1 MYHKDYSEYQ
11 NIKRSV
17 IVLSLSLVLVYIV
30 LYYAKWDI
38 WKESIETQNIVS
50 TWDVMISEVENQDWN
65 NSGDLLVEYENLDEV
80 NEVEVD
86 PIEPDELTW
95 DLEFSSDDIV
105 WEEIEYEEEYN
116 DEDISL
122 LLSGTKTYYW
132 ELDFVEKLWISYDYA
147 LKDDKNIYYLNMW
160 DYDYDFSDI
169 VRKLWWSLYVMNTE
183 QEIIANS
190 MFGEKVT
197 YINIPEYK
205 NNKVLLLLEVDSQ
218 SWLLAIDYSI
228 YHQVKPYL
236 KNLFID

>member
-1 MYHKDYSEYQ
+1 MYQKNYSEYQ

-17 IVLSLSLVLVYIV
+17 VVLSLSLVLVYIV
-30 LYYAKWDI
+30 LYYAKWDLWEEELEI
-38 WKESIETQNIVS
+38 NHLVYNTWEISISELDTQNWSNDEIVDQYLS
-50 TWDVMISEVENQDWN
+50 WDNTKKD
-65 NSGDLLVEYENLDEV
+65 DLDLVEPN
-80 NEVEVD
+80 N
-86 PIEPDELTW
+86 LTW
-95 DLEFSSDDIV
+95 DLEITSNRDTS
-105 WEEIEYEEEYN
+105 EEIEN
-116 DEDISL
+116 NSDEVLSFV
-122 LLSGTKTYYW
+122 LSGTKTYYW

-160 DYDYDFSDI
+160 NYDYDFSDI

-205 NNKVLLLLEVDSQ
+205 NNKVLLLLTLDSQ

>member
-1 MYHKDYSEYQ
+1 MYQKNYSEYQ

-30 LYYAKWDI
+30 LYYAKWDL
-38 WKESIETQNIVS
+38 WENNIETNNIVY
-50 TWDVMISEVENQDWN
+50 TWDVSISELESNNWN
-65 NSGDLLVEYENLDEV
+65 DQYLSWDGNLSWDDKQ
-80 NEVEVD
+80 NND
-86 PIEPDELTW
+86 FDIIEPNKLTW
-95 DLEFSSDDIV
+95 DLEFDSSDDIL
-105 WEEIEYEEEYN
+105 EEVENED
-116 DEDISL
+116 DENVSF

-160 DYDYDFSDI
+160 NYDYDFSDI

-205 NNKVLLLLEVDSQ
+205 NNKVLLLLTLDSQ

>member
-1 MYHKDYSEYQ
+1 MYQKYRSEHQ

-17 IVLSLSLVLVYIV
+17 IVLCLSLVLVYIV
-30 LYYAKWDI
+30 LYYAKWDLRDTEL
-38 WKESIETQNIVS
+38 KSQNIAYTGDIV
-50 TWDVMISEVENQDWN
+50 VSEV
-65 NSGDLLVEYENLDEV
+65 VEDDVLEID
-80 NEVEVD
+80 NEELEE
-86 PIEPDELTW
+86 PEEPDVLTW
-95 DLEFSSDDIV
+95 DLEFISD
-105 WEEIEYEEEYN
+105 EEEVFEGEEEMI
-116 DEDISL
+116 DEEAV
-122 LLSGTKTYYW
+122 LSGTKTYYW
-132 ELDFVEKLWISYDYA
+132 ELDFVEKLWVSYEYA

-205 NNKVLLLLEVDSQ
+205 NSKVLLLLEVDSQ

>member
-1 MYHKDYSEYQ
+1 MYQKYRSEHQ

-17 IVLSLSLVLVYIV
+17 IVLCLSLVLVYIV
-30 LYYAKWDI
+30 LYYAKWDLRDTEL
-38 WKESIETQNIVS
+38 KSQNIAY
-50 TWDVMISEVENQDWN
+50 TWDIVVSEV
-65 NSGDLLVEYENLDEV
+65 VEDDVLEID
-80 NEVEVD
+80 NEELEELK
-86 PIEPDELTW
+86 EPDVLTW
-95 DLEFSSDDIV
+95 DLEFISD
-105 WEEIEYEEEYN
+105 EEEVFEGEEEMI
-116 DEDISL
+116 DEEAI
-122 LLSGTKTYYW
+122 LSGTKTYYW
-132 ELDFVEKLWISYDYA
+132 ELDFVDKLWVSYEYA

-205 NNKVLLLLEVDSQ
+205 NSKVLLLLEVDSQ